1 MRWKPRSA
9 RRRNLSVPLAELTRS
24 NFHLDQ
30 IFESLNGMSRL
41 ALAVSGGS
49 DSMAMLRMVH
59 EWTST
64 QDKPPTI
71 FVLTVDHG
79 LREAALDET
88 RQVAQWCAALG
99 IAHETLHWN
108 GPKPLTGIQ
117 AKARAARYDLMS
129 AWCTA
134 HNVPA
139 LLTAHTADDQAETV
153 VMRSARTS
161 SAKSLAGIWPERDW
175 NGVRVLRPL
184 LGLRRVDLRSYLNE
198 RNQNWIDDPSNDDV
212 RFERVRVRRALAGD
226 AEGFAEQALAAQH
239 ETQRAA
245 ELATHWCDESF
256 IVHETGFLRFSSSAF
271 ASQAAAVQDEILL
284 RVIGQCGS
292 GNSPELQKRLDM
304 LRWLATAGGTRRALG
319 GVIFAKCKHDILAGR
334 EPGRISAEPLV
345 IPLSGEA
352 VWDHRFLISAVPGA
366 FVVPAANLTNLP
378 RRKDIPAF
386 IQAGLPVVLQDNEV
400 LAVPH
405 LGIGTGVS
413 CEFLRY

>member
-1 MRWKPRSA
+1 
-9 RRRNLSVPLAELTRS
+9 VPLAELTRS

-30 IFESLNGMSRL
+30 IFASLNGMSRL

-64 QDKPPTI
+64 QDKPPVI

-79 LREAALDET
+79 LRKAAADEVL
-88 RQVAQWCAALG
+88 QVAHWCASLG
-99 IAHETLHWN
+99 IVHETLRWA
-108 GPKPLTGIQ
+108 GAKPLTGIQ
-117 AKARAARYDLMS
+117 AKARAVRYDLMS
-129 AWCTA
+129 AWCIA
-134 HNVPA
+134 HNVPV

-184 LGLRRVDLRSYLNE
+184 LGLRRADLRNYLKE

-212 RFERVRVRRALAGD
+212 RFERVRVRQALAGD
-226 AEGFAEQALAAQH
+226 AEGFAEQALAAQR

-245 ELATHWCDESF
+245 ELAKRWCDQNFEF
-256 IVHETGFLRFSSSAF
+256 HETGFLRFSNSVF
-271 ASQAAAVQDEILL
+271 ALQVAAVQDEILL
-284 RVIGQCGS
+284 RVLNLCGPKS
-292 GNSPELQKRLDM
+292 TPELQKRLD
-304 LRWLATAGGTRRALG
+304 LLCWLTAAGGSRRALG
-319 GVIFAKCKHDILAGR
+319 GVIFAKRKDDILAGR
-334 EPGRISAEPLV
+334 EPGRISAVPLV
-345 IPLSGEA
+345 IPQSGEA
-352 VWDHRFLISAVPGA
+352 VWDHRFHISAMPGA
-366 FVVPAANLTNLP
+366 LVVPASHLANLP

-386 IQAGLPVVLQDNEV
+386 IQAGLPVVLLENEI

-405 LGIGTGVS
+405 LGIGAGVF